1 MARDGR
7 DGLMPVNRA
16 LRDMTRRLWRRS
28 HFLFHAHV
36 RPSLKSG
43 AMMKENEQL
52 TLPAIA
58 RQVLAIDQRIA
69 ELDRASRELAR
80 RFDAIELRLAALAS
94 LQQGSLHRQAPPAR
108 SDAAASAGEDGL
120 PTEHT

>member
-1 MARDGR
+1 
-7 DGLMPVNRA
+7 
-16 LRDMTRRLWRRS
+16 
-28 HFLFHAHV
+28 
-36 RPSLKSG
+36 
-43 AMMKENEQL
+43 MMKENEQL

-69 ELDRASRELAR
+69 ELDKANRKLAR

-94 LQQGSLHRQAPPAR
+94 PQQGLLHRQTPPAR
-108 SDAAASAGEDGL
+108 SDTAASAGEDGL